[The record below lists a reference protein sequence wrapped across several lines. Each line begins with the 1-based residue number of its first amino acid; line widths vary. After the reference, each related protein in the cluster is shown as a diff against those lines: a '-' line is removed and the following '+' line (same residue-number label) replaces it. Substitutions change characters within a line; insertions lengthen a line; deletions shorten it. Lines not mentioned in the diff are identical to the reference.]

1 MAVAIDIVDDD
12 LAKGL
17 GSQVLP
23 LKLSSNPILL
33 APWHRTSLLPI
44 SYVTIKDLG
53 QDIII

>member
-23 LKLSSNPILL
+23 LKLSSNP
-33 APWHRTSLLPI
+33 
-44 SYVTIKDLG
+44 YY
-53 QDIII
+53 